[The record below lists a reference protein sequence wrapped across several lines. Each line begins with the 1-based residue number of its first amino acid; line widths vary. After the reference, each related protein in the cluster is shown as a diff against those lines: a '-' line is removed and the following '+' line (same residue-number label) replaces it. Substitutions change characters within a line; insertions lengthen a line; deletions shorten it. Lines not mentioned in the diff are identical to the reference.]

1 MFKPMA
7 LAACVGAALLQG
19 VQAVVAESTRAGAFT
34 IQYNAFTADTLTP
47 EIARANAIQRSK
59 GLGVLN
65 VSVIKDRPG
74 AAGTSVKALVDV
86 DLVNDKSPK
95 GPVAMHE
102 VEASGAVSYL
112 GQFPIA
118 DGQELDFE
126 IRVRPAGAAET
137 TTLRLRQEFFTESP

>member
-19 VQAVVAESTRAGAFT
+19 AQAVVAESTRAGAFT
-34 IQYNAFTADTLTP
+34 IHYNAFTADTLTP

-65 VSVIKDRPG
+65 VSVIKDLPG
-74 AAGTSVKALVDV
+74 ATGTSVKALVDV
-86 DLVNDKSPK
+86 DLVNGKSPK

-102 VEASGAVSYL
+102 VEAGGAVSYL

-118 DGQELDFE
+118 DGQDLDFE
-126 IRVRPAGAAET
+126 IHVRPTGAAET